1 MTNKTLITILI
12 VSLIL
17 FNAYLLVTNI
27 SNKSKTTEY
36 ENFDQTITDYIL
48 EYQGI
53 SDYMLQNDGFS
64 LDSIAVVDLENNS
77 IDFNQLLKNHGN
89 NILVC
94 RTSQYN
100 CESCNDYA
108 IQKLEVLCKEKPE
121 IQVVLLGYYDS
132 IRSMRIVRDNHN
144 PPSNMHYYQLLDYS
158 LPIEA
163 AGVPYYFAVDNS
175 LEVEDLFV
183 PNKAYP
189 KLTDHYIEM
198 IMQKRFP

>member
-27 SNKSKTTEY
+27 SNKNKSTEF

-94 RTSQYN
+94 RTSPPSKKPSPLCCGFAWQWPR
-100 CESCNDYA
+100 CFVWPPFCCRG
-108 IQKLEVLCKEKPE
+108 KLCK
-121 IQVVLLGYYDS
+121 S
-132 IRSMRIVRDNHN
+132 T
-144 PPSNMHYYQLLDYS
+144 PPNY
-158 LPIEA
+158 P
-163 AGVPYYFAVDNS
+163 
-175 LEVEDLFV
+175 LF
-183 PNKAYP
+183 P
-189 KLTDHYIEM
+189 TE
-198 IMQKRFP
+198 